1 MKKELTQMQATIIT
15 WILMVV
21 MIVSFMLLVC
31 ISCSAP
37 KQTTSDMQY
46 GTDTIVTRA
55 YIDSVCLADTLAQY
69 PREWVYSPMR
79 SYEDKTD
86 ISTYGWMKSSNWT
99 FYRVIQKSDSTFRF
113 TKRTVK

>member
-1 MKKELTQMQATIIT
+1 MKKELTQMQATVIA
-15 WILMVV
+15 WILMAL
-21 MIVSFMLLVC
+21 MIVIFMILGC
-31 ISCSAP
+31 TSCSSP
-37 KQTTSDMQY
+37 RQVTSDMQY
-46 GTDTIVTRA
+46 ETDTIVNRA
-55 YIDSVCLADTLAQY
+55 YIDSVCISDTLAQY